1 MRLIAEAALVLALAV
16 PGAAAPAAE
25 GKVSL
30 AGLHVDATDHDI
42 YVSFTV
48 DGAFT
53 PEVREAIESGLPVTF
68 RHDVEVVRR
77 RTLWFDRTLVRKA
90 VTTTVTYDTLTQQY
104 SLARSIN
111 DEVAETKVAINEADM
126 MRWMTRLERIRV
138 ADPAALEVEPEDTLY
153 VRAKSLLQRRFILFF
168 IPSSTG
174 TDWEKVGLSLP
185 DGTAHAR

>member
-1 MRLIAEAALVLALAV
+1 LRLIVEATLVLALAA
-16 PGAAAPAAE
+16 PAAPAPAAD

-30 AGLHVDATDHDI
+30 AGLEVDATAHDL

-53 PEVREAIESGLPVTF
+53 PEVREAIDSGLPVTF

-90 VTTTVTYDTLTQQY
+90 VTTTVTYDTLTHQY

-111 DEVAETKVAINEADM
+111 DEVTETKVAINEADM

-138 ADPAALEVEPEDTLY
+138 ADPAGLEVEPGDTVY

-174 TDWEKVGLSLP
+174 TDWEKVGVSLH
-185 DGTAHAR
+185 DGTAHDR

>member
-1 MRLIAEAALVLALAV
+1 LRLIAVAALALAL
-16 PGAAAPAAE
+16 AAPAAPQTAD

-30 AGLHVDATDHDI
+30 AGLHVDATDHDL

-68 RHDVEVVRR
+68 RHDVEVVRK
-77 RTLWFDRTLVRKA
+77 RTLWFDRTLVRKV
-90 VTTTVTYDTLTQQY
+90 VTTTVTCDTLTHQY
-104 SLARSIN
+104 RLARGIN
-111 DEVAETKVAINEADM
+111 DEVAETQVAVNEADM

-138 ADPAALEVEPEDTLY
+138 ADPSTLEVEPDDTLY
-153 VRAKSLLQRRFILFF
+153 VRVKSLLQRRFILFF

-185 DGTAHAR
+185 DGKAHGR